1 MAVSLNATQIEW
13 NSSHKA
19 ETATRESSQQRKQS
33 GHSTEGTHSQGT
45 TDPSSQPFKVL
56 AVDDSAIYRKLVEQ
70 SLSRERYAVLFSKNG
85 REALDLFAKYQ
96 PAVVITD
103 WNMPDMGGLELC
115 KRIRSDFPDCYC
127 HLILLTSNSN
137 KEQVV
142 QGLAA
147 GADDYL
153 TKPFH
158 SGELVA
164 RVEVGRRFVE
174 LHRQIQAK
182 NRRLEEMAL
191 SDALTGLPNRRAID
205 VWAPRQLSA
214 AARHDFSIW
223 AVMADLDFFKKVNDI
238 YGHDA
243 GDTALKTFAEIL
255 TAQTRESDMCARLGG
270 EEFLVM
276 MTHADKEGTKT
287 AVERIRKQ
295 FEGTKFAFGNHTMTA
310 TASFGIAGFRGTKPP
325 DWNALVARADTA
337 LYAAKHKGRNR
348 IEFEL
353 DSDSEVSWKDATRT
367 IPTQALYDS
376 GE

>member
-1 MAVSLNATQIEW
+1 MAVGLNARQPKS
-13 NSSHKA
+13 SSHKA
-19 ETATRESSQQRKQS
+19 ETATRESSQQRKQL
-33 GHSTEGTHSQGT
+33 GRDTKGTRSQGT
-45 TDPSSQPFKVL
+45 TDDPSQPFKIL

-70 SLSRERYAVLFSKNG
+70 SLSAEECALLFAKNG
-85 REALDLFAKYQ
+85 REALDLFAKGQ
-96 PAVVITD
+96 PALVISD
-103 WNMPDMGGLELC
+103 CNMPDMEGLELC
-115 KRIRSDFPDCYC
+115 KRIRGDFPDHYCY
-127 HLILLTSNSN
+127 LILLTSNSG
-137 KEQVV
+137 KEEIVE
-142 QGLAA
+142 GLRA

-174 LHRQIQAK
+174 LHRQIQTK

-191 SDALTGLPNRRAID
+191 TDALTGLPNRRAID
-205 VWAPRQLSA
+205 VWAPRELSA
-214 AARHDFSIW
+214 AARHDFPFW

-270 EEFLVM
+270 EEFLLM
-276 MTHADKEGTKT
+276 MTHSDKEGART

-295 FEGTKFAFGNHTMTA
+295 FQDTKFAFGSHTVTA
-310 TASFGIAGFRGTKPP
+310 TASFGIAGFRGTEPP

-337 LYAAKHKGRNR
+337 LYTAKHNGRNR
-348 IEFEL
+348 VEFEQVT
-353 DSDSEVSWKDATRT
+353 SAVGA
-367 IPTQALYDS
+367 
-376 GE
+376 